1 MLTWSSCMVVSN
13 DQQRSFFNKIYILTN
28 ANPPKAKALRVNN
41 KGLFAL
47 PEPPELGF
55 CFIVCMLDTRQVNFQ
70 LKDRLKSKM
79 KSRKQGQD

>member
-1 MLTWSSCMVVSN
+1 MLIR
-13 DQQRSFFNKIYILTN
+13 QKQRSFRT
-28 ANPPKAKALRVNN
+28 NN

-55 CFIVCMLDTRQVNFQ
+55 CFIVCMLDTRQVIFQ
-70 LKDRLKSKM
+70 LKGRLKSKM